1 MCSYPSNNFLNSP
14 FTIKLIK
21 KHYKCYNIMETL
33 SVDCVFVQPVIQ
45 IDSIAAAAPLFVAAM
60 LSCLSETERER
71 RTWRGGDLERSAHS
85 SHPSILPEQ
94 RCVIGRHRSPL
105 CGLKD
110 ILTTAGMMDFLLL
123 LTAALSVSSGASAAS
138 LCEYSCGSTRSLL
151 FLLLSQSDVEP
162 AGLTLCLWGTAT
174 SHRMKVSLSYLL
186 LLSLFHTVT
195 FMEDFQSE
203 SGGKQPSAFS

>member
-1 MCSYPSNNFLNSP
+1 MLQYHGDFECWLCVCAACNPDWQHRGCSSSLCCSDVV
-14 FTIKLIK
+14 L
-21 KHYKCYNIMETL
+21 
-33 SVDCVFVQPVIQ
+33 PVR
-45 IDSIAAAAPLFVAAM
+45 DR
-60 LSCLSETERER
+60 ERER

-110 ILTTAGMMDFLLL
+110 ILTTAGMMDFLL

-203 SGGKQPSAFS
+203 SDGKQPSAFS